1 MAPQLAATHSS
12 LLLVPPSSASLCFR
26 RNKDLIL
33 ERCTTIYR
41 KKNHAITALAGNSL
55 GKSAI
60 QLTAVS
66 SPLFADKEARLS
78 LRLPLSRRCNSTIRG
93 QAFIYHSS
101 GFRIPANAE
110 KPEWWWRTLSC
121 VPYLIALQLSA
132 TGIYLEPFIEKFPF
146 FQNLIFY
153 IPGAVNRLPNWFPML
168 YCYVAI
174 VWVVKNKDL
183 PLIFRFHVMMGML
196 LELALQIVWISSNFM
211 PLIHFKGTLGMYYWA
226 GVALAYI
233 LIMARCIR
241 CALLGTFV
249 SIPVL
254 SESAFLHSL
263 FSLGGFQRPF

>member
-1 MAPQLAATHSS
+1 MAPQLAAT
-12 LLLVPPSSASLCFR
+12 LPPSSASLCFTF
-26 RNKDLIL
+26 RNKYLVP
-33 ERCTTIYR
+33 ERCTTICR
-41 KKNHAITALAGNSL
+41 KKNHAITAFAGNSL

-60 QLTAVS
+60 RLTAAS
-66 SPLFADKEARLS
+66 SPLFTDKEARLS
-78 LRLPLSRRCNSTIRG
+78 LRLPMSQTRRCNSKICG

-121 VPYLIALQLSA
+121 VPYLAALQMSA
-132 TGIYLEPFIEKFPF
+132 TGIFLERLLDKFPF
-146 FQNLIFY
+146 FGNLIFY

-174 VWVVKNKDL
+174 VGVVKNKEF

-196 LELALQIVWISSNFM
+196 LEIALQIVWVSSNFM

-233 LIMARCIR
+233 LIMIGCIR

-249 SIPVL
+249 SIPVV
-254 SESAFLHSL
+254 SESAFVHSL
-263 FSLGGFQRPF
+263 FGLGGFQWPF

>member
-1 MAPQLAATHSS
+1 MTTQLAAAHPSV
-12 LLLVPPSSASLCFR
+12 LFVPPSSASPCLT
-26 RNKDLIL
+26 RNKDLIPK
-33 ERCTTIYR
+33 RCSIINR
-41 KKNHAITALAGNSL
+41 KKNYAITAFAGNAL
-55 GKSAI
+55 GKSTI
-60 QLTAVS
+60 QLTADS
-66 SPLFADKEARLS
+66 SPLFAAKEARLS
-78 LRLPLSRRCNSTIRG
+78 LRFPRSQRRNSTIRG

-110 KPEWWWRTLSC
+110 KPEWWWRALSC
-121 VPYLIALQLSA
+121 VPYLIALQTSA
-132 TGIYLEPFIEKFPF
+132 AGIYLEPILEKFPLF
-146 FQNLIFY
+146 HGLIFY

-211 PLIHFKGTLGMYYWA
+211 PLIHFKGTLGTYYWA

-233 LIMARCIR
+233 FVMIRCIR

-249 SIPVL
+249 SFPVL

>member
-1 MAPQLAATHSS
+1 MSSQLAATNSS
-12 LLLVPPSSASLCFR
+12 LLLVPPSSAFLCFT
-26 RNKDLIL
+26 RNKDLTPK
-33 ERCTTIYR
+33 RCSIINK
-41 KKNHAITALAGNSL
+41 KKNNGITAFAGNSL

-60 QLTAVS
+60 KLTAVS
-66 SPLFADKEARLS
+66 SPMFADKKARPS
-78 LRLPLSRRCNSTIRG
+78 LRLPMSQRRISTIRG

-110 KPEWWWRTLSC
+110 KPEWTWRALSC
-121 VPYLIALQLSA
+121 LPYLIALQTSA
-132 TGIYLEPFIEKFPF
+132 AGIYLEPILEKFPL

-233 LIMARCIR
+233 FVMIRCIR

-249 SIPVL
+249 RIPVL